1 MNLSKKQT
9 HRHRDRLVGAK
20 GRRGRGRWMDCEFG
34 VGRCKVLHLEW
45 INKILLYSTG
55 NYIRYPVIN
64 HNGGKHNQRT
74 YICV

>member
-20 GRRGRGRWMDCEFG
+20 GRRGRWMDCELG

-64 HNGGKHNQRT
+64 HNGGKHKQRMYT
-74 YICV
+74 CV